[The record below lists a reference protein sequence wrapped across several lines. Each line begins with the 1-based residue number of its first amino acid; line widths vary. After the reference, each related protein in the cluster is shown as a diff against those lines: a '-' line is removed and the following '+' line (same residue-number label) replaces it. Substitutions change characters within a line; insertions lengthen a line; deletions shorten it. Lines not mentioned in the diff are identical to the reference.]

1 MAQTCVCPEG
11 TLYLPEGARAQTVN
25 VVLFEGG
32 QNITI
37 SRDRIAPGASL
48 EDYVTA
54 QMDILRSKFN
64 AFNLVE
70 QSAYL
75 GDCPFPQAMKVR
87 FSFPAAPGVT
97 AWQYLLLAQKD
108 AQNAIVF
115 SALYASEQVMHNE
128 SHRVD
133 YCLAH
138 FKLQ

>member
-11 TLYLPEGARAQTVN
+11 TLYLPPGARAQTVN
-25 VVLFEGG
+25 VVLFEDG

-37 SRDRIAPGASL
+37 SRDRIAPGDSL

-54 QMDILRSKFN
+54 QMDILREKFKD
-64 AFNLVE
+64 FNLVE
-70 QSAYL
+70 QRAYQ
-75 GDCPFPQAMKVR
+75 GECPFGQAIKVR

-97 AWQYLLLAQKD
+97 AWQYLLLAQID
-108 AQNAIVF
+108 AQRAMVF

-133 YCLAH
+133 YCLEH
-138 FKLQ
+138 FRCQ